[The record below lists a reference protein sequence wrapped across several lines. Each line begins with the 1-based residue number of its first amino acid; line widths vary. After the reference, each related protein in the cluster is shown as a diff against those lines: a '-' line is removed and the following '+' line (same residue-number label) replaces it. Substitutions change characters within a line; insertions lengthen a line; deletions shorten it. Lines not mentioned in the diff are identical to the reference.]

1 MQTGIQR
8 LRAKKGSGNEGTVL
22 LPLKTFKR
30 LVILRSCFSAY
41 MMSSEFK
48 MNEDA
53 DMVVNPSESTVTEY
67 ATYED
72 YLDSQIT
79 DTDLY
84 YLEDKELARQLVEL
98 GYRGSGE
105 TLKREEFITRKKV
118 AENFRLSKR
127 LATKVLSS
135 QGKNLTS
142 YPFLSAL
149 AEREEANRNGKLT
162 VIFNH

>member
-1 MQTGIQR
+1 
-8 LRAKKGSGNEGTVL
+8 
-22 LPLKTFKR
+22 
-30 LVILRSCFSAY
+30 
-41 MMSSEFK
+41 MSEEIS
-48 MNEDA
+48 
-53 DMVVNPSESTVTEY
+53 DMAVNPSESTVTEF

-79 DTDLY
+79 DNDLY

-105 TLKREEFITRKKV
+105 TLKREEFITRKKA

-127 LATKVLSS
+127 MATKVLSS
-135 QGKNLTS
+135 QGKNLS
-142 YPFLSAL
+142 AFPMLSAM

-162 VIFNH
+162 VLFFVI

>member
-1 MQTGIQR
+1 
-8 LRAKKGSGNEGTVL
+8 
-22 LPLKTFKR
+22 
-30 LVILRSCFSAY
+30 
-41 MMSSEFK
+41 MSE
-48 MNEDA
+48 EIT
-53 DMVVNPSESTVTEY
+53 DMVVNQSESTVTEY

-79 DTDLY
+79 DADLY

-105 TLKREEFITRKKV
+105 TLKREEFITRKKA

-127 LATKVLSS
+127 LATQVLSS
-135 QGKNLTS
+135 QGKNLTA

-162 VIFNH
+162 VIFSH